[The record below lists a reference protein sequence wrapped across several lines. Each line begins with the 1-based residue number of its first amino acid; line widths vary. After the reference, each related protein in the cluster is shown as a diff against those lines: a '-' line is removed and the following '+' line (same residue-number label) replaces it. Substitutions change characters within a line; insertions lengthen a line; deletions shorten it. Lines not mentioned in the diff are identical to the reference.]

1 MTRVLAFDPLGPAVP
16 VTGTIILVAILLA
29 LLAGYLVWPRRGPA
43 AVHELSGVAVATHQV
58 SKEYVKGRRVVDDV
72 SFQIC
77 PGRVVGLL
85 GPNGAGKT
93 TLLGMITGLI
103 TPTAGDV
110 YLFGHHVQPGSPVLS
125 RVGIALEQPGLIP
138 HLTGLEALQTTWA
151 ITGRPEKDA
160 HFDTVASLSGL
171 GDALRRKVS
180 GYSLGMRQRLALAQA
195 MLGLPDLLLL
205 DEPANGLDPAQVRQ
219 LRKTLRDYAAS
230 GRTVMLSSHVLS
242 EVEKICDEILVLHNG
257 RLALSTTMDDIP
269 RTTMLRLDLGDEAG
283 ADAAEAAL
291 TKGGIIFRR
300 TADDSIEVTAT
311 EQCSVTTVLRSL
323 VNGGCEVRRLESTST
338 FEDAYYAA
346 VSGGRANE

>member
-1 MTRVLAFDPLGPAVP
+1 MTRVLAFNPLGPAVP
-16 VTGTIILVAILLA
+16 LTGTIVILVILLA

-43 AVHELSGVAVATHQV
+43 AVQQLSGVAVATHRV
-58 SKEYVKGRRVVDDV
+58 SKEYVKGHRVVDDV
-72 SFQIC
+72 SFQIT

-125 RVGIALEQPGLIP
+125 RVGIALEQPGLVP
-138 HLTGLEALQTTWA
+138 HLTGLQLLRTTWA
-151 ITGRPEKDA
+151 ITGRPQADA
-160 HFDTVASLSGL
+160 YLDTVASLSGL
-171 GDALRRKVS
+171 GDALSRKVS

-219 LRKTLRDYAAS
+219 LRKMLRDYAAS
-230 GRTVMLSSHVLS
+230 GRTVVLSSHVLS
-242 EVEKICDEILVLHNG
+242 EVEKICDDILVLHTG

-269 RTTMLRLDLGDEAG
+269 RQTMLRLDLGGATA
-283 ADAAEAAL
+283 ADAAQAAL
-291 TKGGIIFRR
+291 AKGGIAFRR
-300 TADDSIEVTAT
+300 TADDSIEVTVT
-311 EQCSVTTVLRSL
+311 EQCSVTTVLRAL
-323 VNGGCEVRRLESTST
+323 VNDGCEVRRLESSST

-346 VSGGRANE
+346 VSDGRTDE